1 MNKKILAVDDEIDVL
16 LIVKTALRSA
26 GFDVETTTNGND
38 ALTLA
43 RADPP
48 DLIILDVMMPGMTGF
63 DVMRELKRIENTCMI
78 PIIMLTGV
86 SERSKIQEALSNGT
100 TYYMIKPFDLDQ
112 MLEKVRNALDGIE
125 G

>member
-26 GFDVETTTNGND
+26 GFDVETATNGND

-43 RADPP
+43 KADPP